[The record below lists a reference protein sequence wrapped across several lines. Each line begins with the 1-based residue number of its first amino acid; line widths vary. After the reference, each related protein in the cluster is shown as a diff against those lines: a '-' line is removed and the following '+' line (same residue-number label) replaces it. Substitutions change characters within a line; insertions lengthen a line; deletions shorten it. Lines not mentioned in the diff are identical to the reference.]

1 MITKQ
6 RFKMKQKSKLP
17 TKNKFIQIRVNEEQ
31 YNLIKKVSKDQNK
44 SVSELIIQYFE
55 SFQK

>member
-1 MITKQ
+1 
-6 RFKMKQKSKLP
+6 MKQKSKLP
-17 TKNKFIQIRVNEEQ
+17 TKNKFIQIRVNEDQ

-55 SFQK
+55 TFQK

>member
-1 MITKQ
+1 
-6 RFKMKQKSKLP
+6 MKQKSKLP
-17 TKNKFIQIRVNEEQ
+17 TKNKFIQIRVNEQQ